1 MHFLQEFRMHGMKSH
16 ECHVFIKKLIPIAFH
31 EMLFEHVWSAL
42 IDFSLLFQSICSITM
57 DVHKLHELENS
68 VSIILCNLKKI
79 FSPAF
84 FDSIEHLTVHLS
96 YEAHVGGPVQYRWM
110 YPFERFLH
118 ELKKKVKNKTHVE
131 HPLSRHTLSRKSV
144 SIFNY
149 PDRASGATKKIW
161 LSGPERYIKET
172 YILTNCEVVTPY
184 YDKSTMNCGANPAR
198 GMKVHLPIIVNVNF
212 KKLYQK
218 DDPFILAQQA
228 VQVYFTE
235 YPSMKRD
242 KANWMVVCKIKARR
256 VVDESKWTETFAY
269 KLEEVISVPV
279 MANDNQSYD
288 LHDPNS
294 LQVVVDFSMAY
305 QQAVGTSRRQARES
319 DDEDEE
325 EDED

>member
-1 MHFLQEFRMHGMKSH
+1 MHGMKSH

-31 EMLFEHVWSAL
+31 EMLFEHVWSTL
-42 IDFSLLFQSICSITM
+42 IDVSLLFQSICSITM

-68 VSIILCNLKKI
+68 VCIILCNLEKI
-79 FSPAF
+79 FAPAF

-96 YEAHVGGPVQYRWM
+96 YEAHVGGPMQYRWM

-118 ELKKKVKNKTHVE
+118 ELKKKVKNKTNVE

-161 LSGPERYIKET
+161 LSGPER
-172 YILTNCEVVTPY
+172 VTQSLAGLLMGNHQRDPSIDY
-184 YDKSTMNCGANPAR
+184 S
-198 GMKVHLPIIVNVNF
+198 
-212 KKLYQK
+212 KLAHRY
-218 DDPFILAQQA
+218 
-228 VQVYFTE
+228 VQVSLGQSSQRHEE

-242 KANWMVVCKIKARR
+242 KANWMVVCKIKAQR

-269 KLEEVISVPV
+269 KLEEVISVPI

-294 LQVVVDFSMAY
+294 LQVVVDLSMAY